1 VRARLIIFVGLV
13 QSVLILGHFFIY
25 ETWVDLWGP
34 RGSGLLALR
43 VALGVLCFSFVA
55 ATALA
60 FRFSNAF
67 VRGFY
72 RLAATWLGL
81 LNFLIWAACL
91 SWVTYGLGRLAGW
104 RAGGRPVVL
113 SFLLLAL
120 VAVVYGLVNAQRI
133 QTKRLSLR
141 LPNLPA
147 AWRGRIAALVSDLH
161 LGNVHD
167 DAFSRRIV
175 RLLSRERPNIV
186 FIAGDLYDGARANLR
201 RLVEPWSALVAPD
214 GAYFVGGNHE
224 EFSRDANYLEAVESA
239 GIRVLNN
246 EKVVVDGMQIVGV
259 HHQATTSGRRFEA
272 ILRETKLDPNCASI
286 LLVHSP
292 HRLQIAEGAGISL
305 QLSGH
310 THRGQMVPVRWI
322 VERIFGPFAYGLHR
336 FGRMM
341 VYTSSGAGTWGPP
354 MRVGTN
360 SEIVLIRFE

>member
-1 VRARLIIFVGLV
+1 VVIFFVIIVQAILVVGHLFV
-13 QSVLILGHFFIY
+13 Y
-25 ETWVDLWGP
+25 ETWLALAGA

-43 VALGVLCFSFVA
+43 VASGVLCFSFVT

-60 FRFSNAF
+60 LRFSNAF
-67 VRGFY
+67 VRCFY
-72 RLAATWLGL
+72 CLAAAWLGL
-81 LNFLIWAACL
+81 LNFLVCAACL
-91 SWVTYGLGRLAGW
+91 SWITYGLARLAGW
-104 RAGGRPVVL
+104 RAGGGPIVTGFF
-113 SFLLLAL
+113 SLAL
-120 VAVVYGLVNAQRI
+120 VVSVYGVVNAQRI
-133 QTKRLSLR
+133 RTQHVALR

-147 AWRGRIAALVSDLH
+147 AWRGRTAALVSDLH

-175 RLLSRERPNIV
+175 RLLSREQPSIV
-186 FIAGDLYDGARANLR
+186 FIAGDLFDGSRADPR
-201 RLVEPWSALVAPD
+201 RLVAPWSELVASK
-214 GAYFVGGNHE
+214 GAYFVAGNHE
-224 EFSRDANYLEAVESA
+224 EFARDADFLEAVEGA

-246 EKVVVDGMQIVGV
+246 QKVVVDGMQIVGV
-259 HHQATTSGRRFEA
+259 EHRATASPRRFET
-272 ILRETKLDPNCASI
+272 ILREMRLDPYCASI

-292 HRLQIAEGAGISL
+292 HRLETAEEAGISL